1 MQRNGWD
8 HALKVTA
15 EGAGLVGHAG
25 AALLSLAL
33 RHKDLLSC

>member
-15 EGAGLVGHAG
+15 DGAGPVGHVG
-25 AALLSLAL
+25 A
-33 RHKDLLSC
+33 SCSGRSVTRRD